1 MWYLGMFLL
10 IWLVPCIVVLVEI
23 GYWIGINFIVPFVLK
38 ALGTFLPMVAVFGVP
53 IFIIDRSRSRNV

>member
-23 GYWIGINFIVPFVLK
+23 GYWIGINLIVPFVLK
-38 ALGTFLPMVAVFGVP
+38 ALGTFLPMVAVFGGANFYNRQ
-53 IFIIDRSRSRNV
+53 IKE